1 METLYLHLQ
10 IFAPLS
16 YPVLHHQTKRNMN
29 WLQFSL
35 LTIVLYSIHDVTLKH
50 LAGSVNSTLASI
62 LINGSAA
69 IVLLI
74 YLLLQTGAGKTSLSI
89 PFWSTTTLYLL
100 VAGASLGIATITFM
114 NAFASDG
121 QLSIAVP
128 VVYAGVITFCL
139 IVGVVFFKEAIHWK
153 QIIGAGLAIAG
164 IYMMSTNH

>member
-1 METLYLHLQ
+1 
-10 IFAPLS
+10 
-16 YPVLHHQTKRNMN
+16 MN

-35 LTIVLYSIHDVTLKH
+35 ITVVLYSIHDITLKH
-50 LAGSVNSTLASI
+50 LAGSVNSTLASV

-74 YLLLQTGAGKTSLSI
+74 YLLTQTSAGKISLGT
-89 PFWSTTTLYLL
+89 PLWSANTFFLL

-128 VVYAGVITFCL
+128 VVYAGVIVLCL
-139 IVGVVFFKEAIHWK
+139 LVGVMFFSETLHWK
-153 QIIGAGLAIAG
+153 QLLGAGLAIAG
-164 IYMMSTNH
+164 IYLMSAPK

>member
-1 METLYLHLQ
+1 
-10 IFAPLS
+10 
-16 YPVLHHQTKRNMN
+16 MN

-35 LTIVLYSIHDVTLKH
+35 ITIALYSIHDITLKH
-50 LAGSVNSTLASI
+50 LAGSVNSTLASV

-74 YLLLQTGAGKTSLSI
+74 YLLTQTSTGKISLGTPLWSPTSL
-89 PFWSTTTLYLL
+89 FLL

-128 VVYAGVITFCL
+128 VVYAGVITLCL
-139 IVGVVFFKEAIHWK
+139 IVGVVFFKETIHWK
-153 QIIGAGLAIAG
+153 QMIGAGLAIAG
-164 IYMMSTNH
+164 IYLMSASK

>member
-1 METLYLHLQ
+1 
-10 IFAPLS
+10 
-16 YPVLHHQTKRNMN
+16 MN

-35 LTIVLYSIHDVTLKH
+35 LTVVLYSIHDITLKH
-50 LAGSVNSTLASI
+50 LAGTVNSTLASV

-74 YLLLQTGAGKTSLSI
+74 YLLAQTSAGKISLGT
-89 PFWSTTTLYLL
+89 PFWSPTTFFLL

-128 VVYAGVITFCL
+128 VVYAGVIVLCL
-139 IVGVVFFKEAIHWK
+139 LVGVLFFSETLHWK
-153 QIIGAGLAIAG
+153 QLMGAGLAIAG
-164 IYMMSTNH
+164 IYLMSAPK